1 MSQWTLGPAHP
12 SCGLP
17 LPVSAEH
24 ECREGGC
31 PVDWLLDP
39 NGPSRQEWR
48 QRGRAEYEAD
58 WVPPGTNRSKR
69 A

>member
-1 MSQWTLGPAHP
+1 MRTFGVLLTGAVVF
-12 SCGLP
+12 P
-17 LPVSAEH
+17 LA
-24 ECREGGC
+24 
-31 PVDWLLDP
+31 WAALAALIDP

-48 QRGRAEYEAD
+48 QRVRAEYEAD